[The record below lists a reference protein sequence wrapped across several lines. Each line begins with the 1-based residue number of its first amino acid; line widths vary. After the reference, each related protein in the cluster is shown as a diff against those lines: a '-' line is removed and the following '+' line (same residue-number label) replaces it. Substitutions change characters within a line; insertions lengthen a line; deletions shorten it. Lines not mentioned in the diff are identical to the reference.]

1 MDSELLVG
9 SLMVV
14 ESKGNS
20 AGRVVLA
27 WDSRWASLSRGPRA
41 AAWAERFDWWVFC
54 VRGFLDGCSW
64 VLLGFLG
71 GESVLGLG
79 PWLVCGG
86 GREEVGRHGVE
97 GERRNCVLLT

>member
-27 WDSRWASLSRGPRA
+27 WDSRWASLFRVPQA
-41 AAWAERFDWWVFC
+41 AAWAERFGWG
-54 VRGFLDGCSW
+54 VRC
-64 VLLGFLG
+64 
-71 GESVLGLG
+71 
-79 PWLVCGG
+79 
-86 GREEVGRHGVE
+86 VE
-97 GERRNCVLLT
+97 G